1 MNENR
6 GISCRARPPRPQT
19 CTAVRSRFAT
29 RKSNLHGVHGHMYS
43 DAGVN
48 LLAASLPSVAAV
60 VSGWAVFDSRDRLV
74 AVVDQGVAK
83 T

>member
-1 MNENR
+1 
-6 GISCRARPPRPQT
+6 
-19 CTAVRSRFAT
+19 
-29 RKSNLHGVHGHMYS
+29 MYS

-60 VSGWAVFDSRDRLV
+60 VSGRAVFDSRDRLV